1 MSLKW
6 EEGVKNKFKP
16 TFFQLL
22 STSEVLRNLNINDK
36 LNIPTFDKS
45 NLFVTN
51 ALPTLSTVSN
61 IINATAEQIE
71 VKQQI
76 LFGLSSFINLY
87 VLLIS
92 VWLYI
97 FSVSS
102 WLRILKVQQVNSW
115 YHSVCTSCYKVASP
129 VGNCLRCEDCKRN
142 IAYLDK
148 KCEFLH
154 VFIILAQNESL
165 NYIYFFPGSKFVF
178 LLQMKLVPLILC

>member
-22 STSEVLRNLNINDK
+22 STSEVLRNFNINDW
-36 LNIPTFDKS
+36 LNSPTFDKS
-45 NLFVTN
+45 NLFVPTN
-51 ALPTLSTVSN
+51 ALPTLSTVAN

-92 VWLYI
+92 V
-97 FSVSS
+97 
-102 WLRILKVQQVNSW
+102 
-115 YHSVCTSCYKVASP
+115 
-129 VGNCLRCEDCKRN
+129 
-142 IAYLDK
+142 
-148 KCEFLH
+148 
-154 VFIILAQNESL
+154 
-165 NYIYFFPGSKFVF
+165 
-178 LLQMKLVPLILC
+178 